1 MYDKSALEPAS
12 LSHSSI
18 SPVHSLKPE
27 ELSRQPSP
35 FKPVPKVASD
45 SSSHFF
51 RPAPSPAPDAASF
64 SRSSGDEHRQSPPNR
79 AFLRLTADSGT
90 HFMQA
95 RRDANSEMA
104 TSKEQGSLRFETR
117 KTPLPPVAFTGGN
130 KSDEREDTS
139 PPFKLRTNAALR

>member
-1 MYDKSALEPAS
+1 
-12 LSHSSI
+12 
-18 SPVHSLKPE
+18 
-27 ELSRQPSP
+27 
-35 FKPVPKVASD
+35 
-45 SSSHFF
+45 
-51 RPAPSPAPDAASF
+51 
-64 SRSSGDEHRQSPPNR
+64 
-79 AFLRLTADSGT
+79 
-90 HFMQA
+90 MQA